1 MKENVGKLTYPML
14 LYIWQES
21 ICIECT
27 KYFNLKWAKLLKN
40 HHIETSCKYALLHFC
55 LYQQQN
61 SEIKTDK
68 ICTELH
74 IVA

>member
-1 MKENVGKLTYPML
+1 ML
-14 LYIWQES
+14 HMMNGRNLYALNAQNTLI
-21 ICIECT
+21 
-27 KYFNLKWAKLLKN
+27 LKWAKLLKN

-55 LYQQQN
+55 LYQQN

-68 ICTELH
+68 ICWKKKWIETSGNTELH